1 MRGHTVAAALIA
13 MIAMATLGTGSVSAA
28 NGDLIT
34 TLSRANHQYQV
45 YRGLDAEADVTAAG
59 TAIYLGA
66 WDTLTF
72 WPISGVDGGDTW
84 QVQCGISGS
93 ADTEP
98 TTWIIVQAETSDTT
112 AKRMEPGDA
121 CEWVRVNKPTDTDDA
136 TTIWVEV
143 VRLNR

>member
-1 MRGHTVAAALIA
+1 MRRHATALILILA
-13 MIAMATLGTGSVSAA
+13 LAGAGSVSAA

-34 TLSRANHQYQV
+34 TLSSADHQYQV
-45 YRGLDAEADVTAAG
+45 YKGLDAEADVTAAG

-66 WDTLTF
+66 WSTLTF

-93 ADTEP
+93 SSTEP

-136 TTIWVEV
+136 TTVWVEV
-143 VRLNR
+143 VRDRR